1 MLRIAT
7 LIFFLF
13 SSEAALC
20 CGCSKPQVPE
30 AVKSYAHIFEGQVV
44 AITFTN
50 SSDGKN
56 APLVVATVEFHV
68 SRRIAGPM
76 AETIQVQFGGSTSC
90 DLEEPQ
96 FMVGQT
102 WLISDHHVYLERE
115 NHGIAD
121 HKKWK
126 PSGTFHANYCS
137 LRKLIASETKSELYL
152 T

>member
-7 LIFFLF
+7 FIFFLF

-30 AVKSYAHIFEGQVV
+30 EVRTYAHIFEGQVV
-44 AITFTN
+44 SIAFKNI
-50 SSDGKN
+50 SDGKY
-56 APLVVATVEFHV
+56 APFVEVTVEFNV
-68 SRRIAGPM
+68 RKMIAGPP
-76 AETIQVQFGGSTSC
+76 AETIKVQFGGSTSC
-90 DLEEPQ
+90 DLEDLQ
-96 FMVGQT
+96 FIVGQT

-121 HKKWK
+121 YKKWK

-137 LRKLIASETKSELYL
+137 LRKLLTSETK
-152 T
+152 